1 MRLPIKTALK
11 KLDKAHSFFNLDI
24 RTYMTMREQI
34 GDSASNFWKR
44 TTEMS
49 SIWPGKLA
57 KQLYG
62 AVVLTIV
69 DLRQWSFVWTDKDT
83 GKRVFPELDRLD
95 SGSYELELDTHA
107 GMKMSIPE
115 EIEISDDQ
123 DEIVTLL
130 QVQLALEAFDYLTGK

>member
-11 KLDKAHSFFNLDI
+11 QLDKIHGFFNLDI

-34 GDSASNFWKR
+34 GDSASDFWKR
-44 TTEMS
+44 ATEMS
-49 SIWPGKLA
+49 SVWAGRLA

-69 DLRQWSFVWTDKDT
+69 DIRQWSFFWTNHST

-95 SGSYELELDTHA
+95 SGSYELELDNHA

-130 QVQLALEAFDYLTGK
+130 QVQLALEMI